1 MDERYIKELTE
12 TTERSKSNTHRID
25 GLEKEV
31 KENNMLAIN
40 VKELTLEIKH
50 MREDYQK
57 SETKHAEELE
67 KMDNRLAEV
76 ESKPVKRY
84 EQVVSLIL
92 TRYSYNYTGFFIS
105 QNWNVRWYY
114 ETSMGRFKKLCNHY
128 NDNCNGLCIGF

>member
-1 MDERYIKELTE
+1 MDEKYIKELTE

-57 SETKHAEELE
+57 SETKHAEELK
-67 KMDNRLAEV
+67 KMDSRLSEV
-76 ESKPVKRY
+76 ESKPAKRY
-84 EQVVSLIL
+84 DKVIDLII
-92 TRYSYNYTGFFIS
+92 TRYSNSLYRICYRKI
-105 QNWNVRWYY
+105 WNVRWYY
-114 ETSMGRFKKLCNHY
+114 ETSMERFKKLCNNF
-128 NDNCNGLCIGF
+128 NDIGNGLCVSL

>member
-1 MDERYIKELTE
+1 MDEKYIKELTE

-57 SETKHAEELE
+57 SETNHAEQLK
-67 KMDNRLAEV
+67 KMDTRLAEV
-76 ESKPVKRY
+76 ENKPVKRHDKI
-84 EQVVSLIL
+84 VDLII
-92 TRYSYNYTGFFIS
+92 TRYSYCCIGLFFS
-105 QNWNVRWYY
+105 QNRNVRWKY
-114 ETSMGRFKKLCNHY
+114 EKN
-128 NDNCNGLCIGF
+128 I